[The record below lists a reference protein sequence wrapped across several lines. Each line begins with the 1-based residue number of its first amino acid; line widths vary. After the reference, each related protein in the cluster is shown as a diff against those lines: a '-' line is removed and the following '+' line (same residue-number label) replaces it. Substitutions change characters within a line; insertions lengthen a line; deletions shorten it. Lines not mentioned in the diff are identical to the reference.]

1 MTRLRM
7 LAALKACLFGAVIGV
22 SGIAAADGPTMIS
35 QFSGKPVPR
44 FETLRYSAVNGR
56 AGPSRDH
63 PILWRYEREGLPVLI
78 IKESR
83 DWRRVRDPDGDE
95 VWMHAR
101 MLHPAPKAVVRHE
114 SSLLSKP
121 EEGARETATVKPD
134 VLVELERCDALWCE
148 VDAGQRSGW
157 ILRAH
162 LWGADASEAPL

>member
-1 MTRLRM
+1 MHMMAAIRLGVLGM
-7 LAALKACLFGAVIGV
+7 LIAVCGAA
-22 SGIAAADGPTMIS
+22 SADGPSVMIS

-63 PILWRYEREGLPVLI
+63 PIMWRYEREGLPVLI
-78 IKESR
+78 IKESQ

-101 MLHPAPKAVVRHE
+101 MLRAAPRAMVRQE
-114 SSLLSKP
+114 TKLLARP
-121 EEGARETATVKPD
+121 EEAARAIADIQPG
-134 VLVELERCDALWCE
+134 VLIDLEQCDALWCR
-148 VDAGQRSGW
+148 VRAGRRSGW
-157 ILRAH
+157 TRRAL

>member
-1 MTRLRM
+1 MF
-7 LAALKACLFGAVIGV
+7 AAVKACLFGAAIGL
-22 SGIAAADGPTMIS
+22 SGTVASADPTMIS

-101 MLHPAPKAVVRHE
+101 MLQAAPTAVVRHE

-121 EEGARETATVKPD
+121 EEGARETATVKPN